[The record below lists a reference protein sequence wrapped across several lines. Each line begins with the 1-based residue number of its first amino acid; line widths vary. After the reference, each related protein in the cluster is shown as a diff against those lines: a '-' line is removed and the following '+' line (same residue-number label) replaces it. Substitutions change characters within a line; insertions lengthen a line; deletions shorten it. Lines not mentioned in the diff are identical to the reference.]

1 MKKFIS
7 HILKISFF
15 SVIILLGT
23 FLLISISTRFTKKIE
38 SLLFQ
43 FGTLNG
49 KLKERSIMF
58 KEWVNIESEN
68 KILFLGASSMYRNYN
83 PEYLPKNYD
92 GFNLGTSGMNI
103 KIQEEIVKSFLNSNI
118 DIFVLEVT
126 PVLWSLRRY
135 ETRKNWIQDWVNPKD
150 KVVRK
155 IAFESKR
162 LKEYFQYLYSLIK
175 FHVPS
180 KYYPLK
186 SKTRSQLSKKGSD
199 CIIGVKPFELSYQ
212 DYVFNLSKE
221 NHSSLINLSRIKKKK
236 ILFVINPIRELNY
249 TLNNFPVNVID
260 FNDFIKLNDE
270 HFVDEVHLNCSGM
283 NQFSLEAS
291 KIIVSIL
298 ERDF

>member
-23 FLLISISTRFTKKIE
+23 FLLISISTKFTKKIE
-38 SLLFQ
+38 SSLFQ

-68 KILFLGASSMYRNYN
+68 KILFLGSSTMYRNYN
-83 PEYLPKNYD
+83 PEFLPKNYD
-92 GFNLGTSGMNI
+92 GFNLGTPGMNI
-103 KIQEEIVKSFLNSNI
+103 KIQEEVVNSFLDSNI
-118 DIFVLEVT
+118 DVFVLEVT
-126 PVLWSLRRY
+126 PILWNLKRY

-162 LKEYFQYLYSLIK
+162 LKEYFQYLYSLTK

-186 SKTRSQLSKKGSD
+186 SENLSQLSKKGSD
-199 CIIGVKPFELSYQ
+199 CITEAKPFEFSYQ
-212 DYVFNLSKE
+212 DHVLKLSKE
-221 NHSSLINLSRIKKKK
+221 NLSSLINLSRIKKKK
-236 ILFVINPIRELNY
+236 ILFVINPNRELNY
-249 TLNNFPVNVID
+249 TLNNFPVNVFD
-260 FNDFIKLNDE
+260 FNDFIKLNNE
-270 HFVDEVHLNCSGM
+270 HFNDEVHLNCSGL
-283 NQFSLEAS
+283 NQFSLESS
-291 KIIVSIL
+291 KIIVSLL
-298 ERDF
+298 EGEF